1 MTYYTRSEYVEVSI
15 KEGETKEVTLQC
27 KTTAKIP
34 VEKRRLDVL
43 FYGTDKKKIGD
54 VSGNTLTYRNNGY
67 FWVCD
72 ETGINEVENK
82 TITVH
87 AGEGYLSIAGAD
99 AYTTVKVYSA
109 DGREIYSGNA
119 TTIPTSR
126 GLYIVTVTTNGGT
139 TATKLFVK

>member
-1 MTYYTRSEYVEVSI
+1 M
-15 KEGETKEVTLQC
+15 
-27 KTTAKIP
+27 
-34 VEKRRLDVL
+34 DVYC
-43 FYGTDKKKIGD
+43 YGTDKKKIGD

-87 AGEGYLSIAGAD
+87 AGEGYISIIGTDAD
-99 AYTTVKVYSA
+99 PAVNVYST
-109 DGREIYSGNA
+109 DGRKIYSGNA

-126 GLYIVTVTTNGGT
+126 GLYIVTVTANGNT